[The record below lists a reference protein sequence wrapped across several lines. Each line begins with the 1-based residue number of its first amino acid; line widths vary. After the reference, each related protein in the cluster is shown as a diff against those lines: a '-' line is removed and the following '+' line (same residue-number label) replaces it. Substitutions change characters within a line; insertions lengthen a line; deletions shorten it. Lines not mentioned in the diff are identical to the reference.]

1 MKTEYLEKLNKEQR
15 AAVRHGVK
23 NGVARP
29 ARPLLIIAGAGT
41 GKTNTLAHRVAHLLA
56 SGADPGSLMLLTF
69 TRNAAKEMTRRAG
82 LIARQALGGDVGPLP
97 YAGTFHAVGGQL
109 LKEFAKQV
117 GLLPNFTI
125 RDRGDAADLMDIVR
139 NELGCFSASDV
150 SFPDKGLCS
159 AIHSY
164 QINSCQKLEV
174 VLKSKFRSSLKWR
187 GKLKKLFAAYD
198 AAKREQ
204 NVLDYDDLLLYWHK
218 MLRKPDIAN
227 LLQNRFQ
234 YILVDEFQDTNRL
247 QSKILRR
254 LKPDGLGV
262 TVVGDDAQAI
272 YSFRAATVKNIHCF
286 PSQYDPPAR
295 VIKLEQNYRSTN
307 QILKACNATINLC
320 NQAYAKE
327 LWSERPDNKKPKLVS
342 VDDDAEQ
349 AIYIADQ
356 IIRAKEEGVPF
367 QSQTV
372 LMRVSHHSLKL
383 ELEFTRRNIPFVKW
397 GGLKFLE
404 AAHIKD
410 VLSVL
415 RWCENPRDQV
425 AGFRALKLLP
435 GVGPQAASKVLDR
448 LKRSPNRSC
457 VRKIAPPSGAG
468 EHWPTF
474 AKLIAGLCRSEWSG
488 QVAAVVA
495 WYLPLMKHDNADLRA
510 PDLHQLVAI
519 ASTYETR
526 ERFLMEVT
534 LEPPETTAGPTKQ
547 ARQDDDDH
555 VVISTIHS
563 AKGREWSRV
572 FLLNTVN
579 GCIPSTKATTPEE
592 IEEERRLLYVGMTRA
607 KDVLELMTPC
617 RGYTSRE
624 NSSVLDLF
632 SSPTRFIPTKLYR
645 LFKRT
650 TGHRPSDG
658 TDTRIA

>member
-1 MKTEYLEKLNKEQR
+1 MKTEYLIELNEEQR
-15 AAVRHGVK
+15 AAVQHGVK

-29 ARPLLIIAGAGT
+29 AKPLLIIAGAGT
-41 GKTNTLAHRVAHLLA
+41 GKTNTLAHQVAHLLA

-82 LIARQALGGDVGPLP
+82 LIARQALGVDVGPLP
-97 YAGTFHAVGGQL
+97 YAGTFHAVGAML
-109 LKEFAKQV
+109 LKEFAEQV

-125 RDRGDAADLMDIVR
+125 RDRGDAADLMDIAR
-139 NELGCFSASDV
+139 NELGFATSEA

-164 QINSCQKLEV
+164 QINSCKKLEV
-174 VLKSKFRSSLKWR
+174 VLKGKFRSSIKWH
-187 GKLKKLFAAYD
+187 GKLKRLFAVYTS
-198 AAKREQ
+198 AKREQ
-204 NVLDYDDLLLYWHK
+204 NVLDYDDLLLYWYQ
-218 MLRKPDIAN
+218 MLRKPDIAKI
-227 LLQNRFQ
+227 LRNRFQ

-254 LKPDGLGV
+254 LKPGGLGI

-272 YSFRAATVKNIHCF
+272 YSFRAATEKNILGF
-286 PSQYDPPAR
+286 PSQYDPVAR

-307 QILKACNATINLC
+307 QILIACNATINLS

-327 LWSERPDNKKPKLVS
+327 LWSERPNGVKPRLVS
-342 VDDDAEQ
+342 VDDDAAQ
-349 AIYIADQ
+349 AKYIADQ
-356 IIRAKEEGVPF
+356 VIQAKEEGVPF
-367 QSQTV
+367 QSQAV
-372 LMRVSHHSLKL
+372 LMRASHHSLKL
-383 ELEFTRRNIPFVKW
+383 ELEFARRNIPFVKW

-448 LKRSPNRSC
+448 LKQWPGRLRIRAI
-457 VRKIAPPSGAG
+457 VPPSGAG
-468 EHWPTF
+468 ANWLTF
-474 AKLIAGLCRSEWSG
+474 RKLIAGLCRSEWSG

-510 PDLHQLVAI
+510 ADLHQLVSI
-519 ASTYETR
+519 ATTYETR
-526 ERFLMEVT
+526 EHFLMEVT
-534 LEPPETTAGPTKQ
+534 LEPPEATAGLTKP
-547 ARQDDDDH
+547 ARPDDDDH

-579 GCIPSTKATTPEE
+579 GCIPSTKATKPEE

-617 RGYTSRE
+617 RGYVPRE
-624 NSSVLDLF
+624 NSSVVDLF
-632 SSPTRFIPTKLYR
+632 SSPTRFIPTRLHR

-650 TGHRPSDG
+650 TGNKPRGG
-658 TDTRIA
+658 TGKRIA